1 MTKRAILGFSL
12 GALGAFFIGCQDGHP
27 TPSAPSTESV
37 PAAETPSA
45 LTAPNTE
52 SAPGVTSVEGTFDIG
67 APFAVSASGGGNW
80 ILDFF
85 GLEVGNVLAFN
96 AKRSDD
102 GRVQGQWEYQQTF
115 LGEVLRFHGNV
126 TCIEVYDDGTLA
138 KFGGLI
144 TRSND
149 PGIPAGLFGWF
160 SVEDNGDGSSGTLD
174 GSSIIGVGDEQANE
188 DFCASDAPPN
198 PLFFADVTNGNI
210 SVEG

>member
-1 MTKRAILGFSL
+1 MTKRAILGLSL
-12 GALGAFFIGCQDGHP
+12 GALGAFFIGCQDGP
-27 TPSAPSTESV
+27 STPSAPSTESA

-52 SAPGVTSVEGTFDIG
+52 SAPGVTSVEGTFDLG

-96 AKRSDD
+96 AQRSGD
-102 GRVQGQWEYQQTF
+102 GTVQGQWEYQQTF
-115 LGEVLRFHGNV
+115 LGDVFRFHGDV
-126 TCIEVYDDGTLA
+126 TCIEVYDDGTRA
-138 KFGGLI
+138 KFGGPI

-149 PGIPAGLFGWF
+149 PTIPVGLFGWWT
-160 SVEDNGDGSSGTLD
+160 VVDNGDGASGTLD

-188 DFCASDAPPN
+188 DFCTSAAPPN
-198 PLFFADVTNGNI
+198 PLFFADVTSGNI
-210 SVEG
+210 SVDG